1 VRFHPLEPGEKSVD
15 QSGDDVGTER
25 KPRRM
30 IPAVLAFDPCTFQK
44 RRVRQDIGRG
54 TELVEQLLGR
64 VQCAVPGYR
73 WREQLVCLP
82 NSRRARAF
90 LCARLQPT
98 GTGLDVRTANL
109 RP

>member
-1 VRFHPLEPGEKSVD
+1 MTPDRRKLPCKTVVRFHTLDAGEQSVH

-30 IPAVLAFDPCTFQK
+30 LPAVLAFDPRAFQK

-64 VQCAVPGYR
+64 VQCAVPGY
-73 WREQLVCLP
+73 
-82 NSRRARAF
+82 
-90 LCARLQPT
+90 
-98 GTGLDVRTANL
+98 G
-109 RP
+109 